1 MSNIIEV
8 NNLTLKYPNG
18 KGIFDVTF
26 ELTEGEVSGYLGPN
40 GAGKTTTMRCLL
52 GFTKPDSG
60 TAKIKGLDCI
70 ADAPKIQKFLGYI
83 PGEISFLNGLSG
95 TEFLEFMCKMR
106 GTKDMTIQNR
116 LLDMFEL
123 NPKGKIRRFSKGM
136 KQKIGIV
143 TAFMHDPEVVL
154 LDEPSSGLDPLMQS
168 RFIELVAEEKKRG
181 KTIIMSSHMFEEV
194 ERTCDEV
201 LIIKDGYIVA
211 RDNVQGLKDSQR
223 KAFIVTF
230 KKNEDIDTIKNA
242 GFETEHDKGN
252 KADVYVKGD
261 EISKFIKLLN
271 DTGVVA
277 LESKFQTLEDIF
289 MNFYGRGERSE

>member
-1 MSNIIEV
+1 
-8 NNLTLKYPNG
+8 
-18 KGIFDVTF
+18 
-26 ELTEGEVSGYLGPN
+26 
-40 GAGKTTTMRCLL
+40 
-52 GFTKPDSG
+52 
-60 TAKIKGLDCI
+60 
-70 ADAPKIQKFLGYI
+70 
-83 PGEISFLNGLSG
+83 
-95 TEFLEFMCKMR
+95 
-106 GTKDMTIQNR
+106 
-116 LLDMFEL
+116 
-123 NPKGKIRRFSKGM
+123 
-136 KQKIGIV
+136 
-143 TAFMHDPEVVL
+143 
-154 LDEPSSGLDPLMQS
+154 
-168 RFIELVAEEKKRG
+168 
-181 KTIIMSSHMFEEV
+181 MFEEV